1 MNLFSFKVSDLK
13 IMYLVSTL
21 KRTGPTNQLL
31 NLVSRVNQKYEVVVV
46 TLSPEESDS
55 LKSDFVGKGIKIRS
69 LDLSRLAGLLF
80 SGKALRKIIAD
91 EKPDIIHTQGVRS
104 DGLAVKVSSAIPCIA
119 TVRNFP
125 QLDLPMTYGSIKG
138 KLLERVQLKAL
149 RKMSAVCG
157 VSKAVTQNL
166 IQYYGLKNVICVLN
180 GVDTEQYN
188 PVSDAVKEEFR
199 ERLDLPAS
207 SYQFVSTGHLSGRK
221 NPIRLIKA
229 FKEAFGESKKVSLVL
244 VGGGELESECKLLAK
259 DLNIHFT
266 GRVTNVS
273 DYLAASDCFVSASLA
288 EGMPNAA
295 LEAMASGLPVILSDI
310 PPHKEIFEL
319 NSNVGYQFRLN
330 ELDELVLKLKKMTSN
345 SRDSYT
351 AALSNIIDSELSADV
366 MASRYMSLYQSTLK
380 A

>member
-1 MNLFSFKVSDLK
+1 MKVL
-13 IMYLVSTL
+13 YLASTL

-31 NLVSRVNQKYEVVVV
+31 NLVSRVTQKYKVVVV

-55 LKSDFVGKGIKIRS
+55 LKNEFVEKGIKVRT
-69 LDLSRLAGLLF
+69 LNLSRLAGLFF
-80 SGKALRKIIAD
+80 SAGALKKIITD

-104 DGLAVKVSSAIPCIA
+104 DSLAVRVSSATPCVA

-138 KLLERVQLKAL
+138 KLLELAQLKAL
-149 RKMSAVCG
+149 RQMSAVCG

-166 IQYYGLKNVICVLN
+166 IQHYGLKNVTCVLN

-188 PVSDAVKEEFR
+188 PVSNAVKKEFR

-207 SYQFVSTGHLSGRK
+207 DYQFVSTGHLSARK
-221 NPIRLIKA
+221 NPVRLIKA
-229 FKEAFGESKKVSLVL
+229 FKEAFGESKEVSLVL

-259 DLNIHFT
+259 GLNIHFT

-295 LEAMASGLPVILSDI
+295 LESMASGLPVILSDI

-319 NSNVGYQFRLN
+319 NSNVGYQFCLN
-330 ELDELVLKLKKMTSN
+330 ELDELALKLKKMTSN
-345 SRDSYT
+345 NRDSYI

>member
-1 MNLFSFKVSDLK
+1 M
-13 IMYLVSTL
+13 
-21 KRTGPTNQLL
+21 
-31 NLVSRVNQKYEVVVV
+31 

-55 LKSDFVGKGIKIRS
+55 LKSDFVGKGIQVRT
-69 LDLSRLAGLLF
+69 LNLSRLAGLFF
-80 SGKALRKIIAD
+80 SAKALKKIIAD

-104 DGLAVKVSSAIPCIA
+104 DSLAVKVSSTTPCIA

-125 QLDLPMTYGSIKG
+125 QLDLPMTYGSFKG
-138 KLLERVQLKAL
+138 KLLELAQLKAL
-149 RKMSAVCG
+149 REMSAVCG

-166 IQYYGLKNVICVLN
+166 IQYYGLKNVTCVLN
-180 GVDTEQYN
+180 GVDTERYN
-188 PVSDAVKEEFR
+188 PVSSAVKKEFR
-199 ERLDLPAS
+199 ERLDLPVS
-207 SYQFVSTGHLSGRK
+207 DYQFVSTGHLSGRK
-221 NPIRLIKA
+221 NPARLIKA
-229 FKEAFGESKKVSLVL
+229 FKEAFGESEEVSLVL

-330 ELDELVLKLKKMTSN
+330 ELDELALKLKNMTSN
-345 SRDSYT
+345 NRNSYT

>member
-1 MNLFSFKVSDLK
+1 MKVL
-13 IMYLVSTL
+13 YLVSTL

-55 LKSDFVGKGIKIRS
+55 LKNEFVEKGIKVRT
-69 LDLSRLAGLLF
+69 LNLSRLAGLFF
-80 SGKALRKIIAD
+80 SGSALKKIVAD

-104 DGLAVKVSSAIPCIA
+104 DSLAVKVVSAIPCIA

-125 QLDLPMTYGSIKG
+125 QLDLPMTYGSIRG
-138 KLLERVQLKAL
+138 QLLERAQLKAL
-149 RKMSAVCG
+149 RQMSAVCG

-166 IQYYGLKNVICVLN
+166 IQHYGLKNVTCVLN
-180 GVDTEQYN
+180 GVDTERYS
-188 PVSDAVKEEFR
+188 PVSNAAKKKFR
-199 ERLDLPAS
+199 KRLDLPAS
-207 SYQFVSTGHLSGRK
+207 GYQFVSTGHLSARK
-221 NPIRLIKA
+221 NPVGLIKA
-229 FKEAFGESKKVSLVL
+229 FKEVFGESKETSLVL

-259 DLNIHFT
+259 GLNIHFT

-330 ELDELVLKLKKMTSN
+330 ELDELALKLKSMTSI
-345 SRDSYT
+345 SRDNYT